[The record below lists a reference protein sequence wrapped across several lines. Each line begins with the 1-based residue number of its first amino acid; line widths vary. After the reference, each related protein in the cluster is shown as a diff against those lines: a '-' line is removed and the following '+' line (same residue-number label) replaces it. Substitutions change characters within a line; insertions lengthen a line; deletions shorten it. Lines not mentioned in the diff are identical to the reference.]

1 MPRPVAEL
9 KGKHLHLDCFAG
21 IAGDMF
27 LGAMLDLGV
36 PEAVIRDGLA
46 KLPVT
51 GYELR
56 VGRARHMGV
65 EGCNVHVAVQRGE
78 AEHGHAHEHRRWATI
93 RRMIGEAT
101 LPPAVE
107 RRALDM
113 FERVA
118 RAEAR
123 LHGTPLEDVEF
134 HEVGAVD
141 SIVDIVGAA
150 LALDFL
156 APRRVTA
163 RPVPLGHGFTRC
175 AHGTLPVPAPAAV
188 EILAAAGAQVRDGAA
203 DIELCTP
210 TGAAII
216 ASCVEGYRELPG
228 GQLLAAG
235 YGAGDSTLPDRPNH
249 LRAIILDSTIVEE
262 ADLEAVVVEA
272 NIDDMAPEWCGHLLE
287 RLFAAGA
294 RDVWYTPIVMK
305 KGRPA
310 LTVAA
315 LCAPSLLETVGGV
328 LLAESTSIGFRHHR
342 VGRRTLQ
349 RRSMEVQTPYGMI
362 AVKVALDGERVLN
375 VSPEFEVC
383 KAAADRHGVPL
394 KVVHAAAM
402 AAYLAERAQPE

>member
-1 MPRPVAEL
+1 
-9 KGKHLHLDCFAG
+9 
-21 IAGDMF
+21 
-27 LGAMLDLGV
+27 
-36 PEAVIRDGLA
+36 
-46 KLPVT
+46 
-51 GYELR
+51 
-56 VGRARHMGV
+56 
-65 EGCNVHVAVQRGE
+65 
-78 AEHGHAHEHRRWATI
+78 
-93 RRMIGEAT
+93 MIGESQLA
-101 LPPAVE
+101 PAVK
-107 RRALDM
+107 RRSLDM

-123 LHGTPLEDVEF
+123 LHGTALEDVEF

-141 SIVDIVGAA
+141 SIVDVVGAA
-150 LALDFL
+150 LALEQL
-156 APRRVTA
+156 APARVTA

-175 AHGTLPVPAPAAV
+175 AHGTLPVPAPAAL
-188 EILAAAGAQVRDGAA
+188 EILAAASAQVQDGGA
-203 DIELCTP
+203 DMELCTP

-216 ASCVEGYRELPG
+216 ASCVEGYGELPG
-228 GQLLAAG
+228 GQLLSAG

-249 LRAIILDSTIVEE
+249 LRAIVLDPTTVDA

-315 LCAPSLLETVGGV
+315 LCAPSLLDAVGGV

-349 RRSMEVQTPYGMI
+349 RRAVEVQTPYGVI
-362 AVKVALDGERVLN
+362 AVKVAHDGDRVLN
-375 VSPEFEVC
+375 ASPEFDRC

-394 KVVHAAAM
+394 KAVYAAAI
-402 AAYLAERAQPE
+402 AAYLAEHGQPE

>member
-1 MPRPVAEL
+1 
-9 KGKHLHLDCFAG
+9 
-21 IAGDMF
+21 
-27 LGAMLDLGV
+27 MLDLGV
-36 PEAVIRDGLA
+36 PEPVVRDGLA
-46 KLPVT
+46 QLPVR

-65 EGCNVHVAVQRGE
+65 EGCNVQVVVPRGDP
-78 AEHGHAHEHRRWATI
+78 EHGQDHDHRRWASI
-93 RRMIGEAT
+93 RRMIGDSRLA
-101 LPPAVE
+101 PAVQ

-118 RAEAR
+118 HAEAR
-123 LHGTPLEDVEF
+123 LHGTALEEVEF

-150 LALDFL
+150 LALEHL
-156 APRRVTA
+156 APQRVTA
-163 RPVPLGHGFTRC
+163 RPVPLGHGFTHC

-188 EILAAAGAQVRDGAA
+188 EILAAAGAQVQDGGA
-203 DIELCTP
+203 DMELCTP

-216 ASCVEGYRELPG
+216 ASSVDGYGELPA

-235 YGAGDSTLPDRPNH
+235 YGAGDSTLLDRPNH
-249 LRAIILDSTIVEE
+249 LRAIILDTAAEE
-262 ADLEAVVVEA
+262 SAELEAVVVEA

-315 LCAPSLLETVGGV
+315 LCAPSLLQAVGDA

-342 VGRRTLQ
+342 VGRRTLL
-349 RRSMEVQTPYGMI
+349 RRAVEVQTAYGVI
-362 AVKVALDGERVLN
+362 AVKVAMDGDRVLN
-375 VSPEFEVC
+375 ASPEFDLC
-383 KAAADRHGVPL
+383 KAAADCHGVPL
-394 KVVHAAAM
+394 KVVYAAAM
-402 AAYLAERAQPE
+402 AAYLAERGQPE